1 LLKKL
6 NWLSKIIRNSIFLK
20 INQDNLKSPLFI
32 ESISYLANSKSL
44 IDLFE
49 LSNELNTL
57 IDGLAKGVN
66 LNNKLQIKALLSSY

>member
-1 LLKKL
+1 MYK
-6 NWLSKIIRNSIFLK
+6 R
-20 INQDNLKSPLFI
+20 QDLKSPLFI

-49 LSNELNTL
+49 LSNELNNL
-57 IDGLAKGVN
+57 IDGIAKGVN